1 MIRDFIIYT
10 PMYVTLIW
18 ALALLISKPKDNR
31 ARFFLGVFMTAAFL
45 LYLSHA
51 VYFNEDE
58 SLYLYFD
65 PLYIFSSL
73 LVYPL
78 YYIYIKML
86 TIDIRFK
93 KKNLLLFLPA
103 VFFGVATALVY
114 LVMGAEERS
123 QYIALFLVRHQPEM
137 LETQLQ
143 NLQLYL
149 YYANRFVFSAQ
160 VIYFLV
166 KGSKLVIRYNQRVC
180 NFYSNLESKTLA
192 WVHLLLTSFVVT
204 SLLSILFNWIGKYY
218 FLDSSVFLWIPSL
231 IFSVLLFI
239 IGLQGYMQNHSV
251 KDLLLD
257 EEKESF
263 SNNTENNKEQLKEK
277 ILFLFEKE
285 KIYRNRELKIVDLS
299 RQLLTNRSYISRIIN
314 NDFESTFSDFVN
326 KYRIEEVKKLLR
338 NETTLKYSLEYLS
351 EKAGFGSLHSFIRVF
366 KKSEG
371 ITPGK
376 YRDQFI
382 NKAQNKKSDVHS
394 SLVEFIHKTG

>member
-1 MIRDFIIYT
+1 MIHDFIIYT
-10 PMYVTLIW
+10 PMYVTLLW

-31 ARFFLGVFMTAAFL
+31 ARFFLGVFMAAAFL

-51 VYFNEDE
+51 VYFNKDE

-65 PLYIFSSL
+65 PVYIFTSL

-103 VFFGVATALVY
+103 LFFGVATALIY
-114 LVMGAEERS
+114 LLMHTEERS
-123 QYIALFLVRHQPEM
+123 EYIAFFLFRHQPEM

-143 NLQLYL
+143 NLQLYF
-149 YYANRFVFSAQ
+149 YYANRLVFSVQ

-166 KGSKLVIRYNQRVC
+166 KGTKLVIRYNQQVC
-180 NFYSNLESKTLA
+180 NFYSNLESKTLV

-204 SLLSILFNWIGKYY
+204 SLLSVLFNWIGKYY
-218 FLDSSVFLWIPSL
+218 FLDSTLFLSIPSL

-257 EEKESF
+257 EEKGSF
-263 SNNTENNKEQLKEK
+263 SNHIESSKEQLKEK
-277 ILFLFEKE
+277 ILLLFEKE

-299 RQLLTNRSYISRIIN
+299 RHLLTNRSYISRIIN
-314 NDFESTFSDFVN
+314 NDFESSFSDFVN
-326 KYRIEEVKKLLR
+326 KYRIAEVKELLR

-351 EKAGFGSLHSFIRVF
+351 EQVGFGSLHSFIRVF
-366 KKSEG
+366 KNSEG

-382 NKAQNKKSDVHS
+382 NK
-394 SLVEFIHKTG
+394 T

>member
-1 MIRDFIIYT
+1 MIHDFITYT
-10 PMYVTLIW
+10 PMYVTLLW

-51 VYFNEDE
+51 VYFNKDE

-65 PLYIFSSL
+65 PLYIFTSL

-93 KKNLLLFLPA
+93 KKNMLLLLPA
-103 VFFGVATALVY
+103 VFFGVAAAVVY
-114 LVMGAEERS
+114 LLMRAEERS
-123 QYIALFLVRHQPEM
+123 EYIAFFLFRNQPEM

-143 NLQLYL
+143 NLQRYL
-149 YYANRFVFSAQ
+149 YYANRLVFSVQ

-166 KGSKLVIRYNQRVC
+166 KGIKLVIRYNQQIC
-180 NFYSNLESKTLA
+180 NFYSNLESKTLV

-204 SLLSILFNWIGKYY
+204 SMLSVLFNWIGKYY
-218 FLDSSVFLWIPSL
+218 FLDSYLFLSIPSL

-257 EEKESF
+257 EEKESI
-263 SNNTENNKEQLKEK
+263 SNHIESSKEQLKEK
-277 ILFLFEKE
+277 LLLLFEKE

-299 RQLLTNRSYISRIIN
+299 RHLLTNRSYISRIIN
-314 NDFESTFSDFVN
+314 NDFESSFSDFVN
-326 KYRIEEVKKLLR
+326 KYRIAEVKELLR

-351 EKAGFGSLHSFIRVF
+351 EQAGFGSLHSFIRVF
-366 KKSEG
+366 KNSEG

-382 NKAQNKKSDVHS
+382 NKA
-394 SLVEFIHKTG
+394 

>member
-10 PMYVTLIW
+10 PMYVTLLW

-31 ARFFLGVFMTAAFL
+31 ARFFLGVFMAAAFL

-65 PLYIFSSL
+65 PLYIFTSL

-86 TIDIRFK
+86 TVDIRFK

-103 VFFGVATALVY
+103 VFFGVTTTLIY
-114 LVMGAEERS
+114 LLMRSEERS
-123 QYIALFLVRHQPEM
+123 EYIALFLVRHQPEM
-137 LETQLQ
+137 LETRLQ
-143 NLQLYL
+143 NLQRYFF
-149 YYANRFVFSAQ
+149 YANRLAFSVQ

-166 KGSKLVIRYNQRVC
+166 KGSKLVIRYNEQVC
-180 NFYSNLESKTLA
+180 NFYSNLESKTLV
-192 WVHLLLTSFVVT
+192 WVHLLLSSFVVT
-204 SLLSILFNWIGKYY
+204 SLLSIVFNWIGKYY
-218 FLDSSVFLWIPSL
+218 FLDSSLFLSIPSL

-251 KDLLLD
+251 KDLLMD
-257 EEKESF
+257 EEESF
-263 SNNTENNKEQLKEK
+263 PGNTENSKEQLKEK
-277 ILFLFEKE
+277 ILLLFEKE

-314 NDFESTFSDFVN
+314 NDFGSTFSEFVN
-326 KYRIEEVKKLLR
+326 KYRIDEVKELLG
-338 NETTLKYSLEYLS
+338 NETTLKYSLEHLS

-382 NKAQNKKSDVHS
+382 NSAQNNKPDVPGS
-394 SLVEFIHKTG
+394 PLEFIQKNG